1 MRNGAG
7 LLADAGDL
15 VEKTLADLL
24 SQVTFQHADSTYLGL
39 LGALAVPSGPLV
51 TTVSPSTGEAG
62 PRPSSTAAAST
73 PTPSSISA
81 RPRGVEVVRDLS
93 GTQITATVPDGVGI
107 VGVRVTTV
115 FGTSPAVPLGQ
126 FAYGGPAP
134 VVVSAVTPR
143 SGEAG
148 TQQVVIGGSG
158 FADGATV
165 WCKDVAATVEVSG
178 PRPGSR

>member
-73 PTPSSISA
+73 P
-81 RPRGVEVVRDLS
+81 RRR
-93 GTQITATVPDGVGI
+93 
-107 VGVRVTTV
+107 R
-115 FGTSPAVPLGQ
+115 FR
-126 FAYGGPAP
+126 PAP
-134 VVVSAVTPR
+134 GASR
-143 SGEAG
+143 SY
-148 TQQVVIGGSG
+148 
-158 FADGATV
+158 AT
-165 WCKDVAATVEVSG
+165 
-178 PRPGSR
+178 